1 MFNFK
6 NFSLSFLKNY
16 DSEKDKLEYNYKK
29 LTSNF
34 TESFFELTVF
44 SLKKIFDFLNLFES
58 FFICEVKK
66 QLSLEEKFFL
76 EDEKLEHVRSVF
88 EALINSNNKEAD
100 LFYSSYDKKQE
111 TLVNNCCFM
120 ELPSFTNS
128 ISLQIDNFFYNISY
142 FFNIVVDCIEDSSFV
157 QKKFPILPYKFSG
170 EYLESISFK
179 NSVYTST
186 FEVLSNYK
194 IQFLDS
200 NRNVLEIP
208 YQLSEN
214 KIIIKEEDFLYSD
227 GCEVSYTP
235 FFDSAVIPVNAIITK
250 IFLDTDFDK
259 TNKKKIIFT
268 GVDSAY
274 V

>member
-1 MFNFK
+1 M
-6 NFSLSFLKNY
+6 
-16 DSEKDKLEYNYKK
+16 
-29 LTSNF
+29 
-34 TESFFELTVF
+34 
-44 SLKKIFDFLNLFES
+44 
-58 FFICEVKK
+58 
-66 QLSLEEKFFL
+66 
-76 EDEKLEHVRSVF
+76 
-88 EALINSNNKEAD
+88 
-100 LFYSSYDKKQE
+100 
-111 TLVNNCCFM
+111 
-120 ELPSFTNS
+120 
-128 ISLQIDNFFYNISY
+128 
-142 FFNIVVDCIEDSSFV
+142 
-157 QKKFPILPYKFSG
+157 PYKFSG